1 MLRESQRTQAEEEV
15 SNLVFAVK
23 KIGES
28 EIKNGKS
35 TRDEQSLRFLHIPLL
50 LGNGKWPTQF
60 KNSIQLNYNEKE
72 VIV

>member
-50 LGNGKWPTQF
+50 LGNGKWLAKSIIDQPTS
-60 KNSIQLNYNEKE
+60 NSA
-72 VIV
+72 